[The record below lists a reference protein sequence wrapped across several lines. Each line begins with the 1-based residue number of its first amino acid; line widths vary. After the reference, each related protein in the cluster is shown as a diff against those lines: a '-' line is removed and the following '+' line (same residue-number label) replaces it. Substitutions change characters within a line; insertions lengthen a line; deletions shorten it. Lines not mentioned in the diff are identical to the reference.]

1 MDFRK
6 SAYDALSVFLEG
18 IIRRKCDRDNTLN
31 ILILGETAVGKSTW
45 INAIANYLEYG
56 SLDTAQLSNDPKWK
70 IPLRFTISDDHLNEQ
85 TIFVGSEGTKVG
97 ESSGTFPQPY
107 EFMWGNRKVR
117 FIDTPGIGDSHGLP
131 QNKIHLGNIF
141 RYIEEHQIRN
151 LSAII
156 ILMKPNEKVFTPA
169 FMYCISE
176 LFTHLPK
183 RCAENVLFGF
193 TGTRPFHY
201 QIAATLTPLRQFLA
215 TLKERQNVS
224 LEVSKDTAFC
234 FDNEAFRFLFAAL
247 PANGITFTDDARK
260 NYAASWGQSV
270 KETLRFLDRVSSLSP
285 LGTTDMISLNEAR
298 QYISVLTK
306 PLALISDM
314 IEIVNEEIERLLIE
328 TRDKQLA
335 LEMVVE
341 RLQATLEE
349 YKAEKEMMGDI
360 AAMFGAFLKK
370 TAIMPFNDAVEKYIK
385 LSIQQAEYMAEITRI
400 PADIEHVKTLRD
412 WLERYK
418 QQKQYIEI
426 GAEDGCTASEVKGYF
441 QKLLNLKHC
450 GRYIKEMF
458 DCEKMGMEDQKKH
471 TSSGAQSHS
480 AGNQPSF
487 FHGIKSWISRITG

>member
-1 MDFRK
+1 MDFCK
-6 SAYDALSVFLEG
+6 SAFDALSVFLEG
-18 IIRRKCDRDNTLN
+18 IIRQKCYVNYLNRDNTLN
-31 ILILGETAVGKSTW
+31 ILIIGETGVGKSTW
-45 INAIANYLEYG
+45 VNGTANYVEYG
-56 SLDTAQLSNDPKWK
+56 SLDAAQLSNDPKWK

-85 TIFVGSEGTKVG
+85 TIFVGSEGDENEQIKVG
-97 ESSGTFPQPY
+97 ESSTMFPQSY

-117 FIDTPGIGDSHGLP
+117 FIDTPGIGDSRGLP
-131 QNKIHLGNIF
+131 QNKIHLANIF
-141 RYIEEHQIRN
+141 RYIEEHQFRN

-193 TGTRPFHY
+193 TATRPFHY
-201 QIAATLTPLRQFLA
+201 QIAATLTPLQQFLA

-247 PANGITFTDDARK
+247 PENGITFTNDARK
-260 NYAASWGQSV
+260 HYAASWGQSV
-270 KETLRFLDRVSSLSP
+270 KETLRFLDRVSSLTP
-285 LGTTDMISLNEAR
+285 FGTTDMLSLNEAR

-314 IEIVNEEIERLLIE
+314 I
-328 TRDKQLA
+328 D
-335 LEMVVE
+335 
-341 RLQATLEE
+341 ATLEE
-349 YKAEKEMMGDI
+349 YKAEKEMMEGI

-370 TAIMPFNDAVEKYIK
+370 SAIMPFNDTIEKYIE
-385 LSIQQAEYMAEITRI
+385 LSIQQYHLIISIIQALEHGSAEYMAEITRI
-400 PADIEHVKTLRD
+400 PADIEHVKTLAD

-418 QQKQYIEI
+418 QQKHCIEI
-426 GAEDGCTASEVKGYF
+426 GAKDGCTASEMKRYF

-458 DCEKMGMEDQKKH
+458 ECEKRGMEDQKKH

-487 FHGIKSWISRITG
+487 FHGSMSWISRITG